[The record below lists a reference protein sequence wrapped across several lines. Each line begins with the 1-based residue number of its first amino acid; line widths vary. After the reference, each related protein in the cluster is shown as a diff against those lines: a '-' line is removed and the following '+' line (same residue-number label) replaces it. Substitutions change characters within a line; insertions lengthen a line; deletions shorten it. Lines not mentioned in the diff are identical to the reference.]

1 MTLPPRATINYRL
14 ALNEASCLPP
24 IINHQCCSFP
34 YLDLIHVD
42 LLFVSSKKNNSLS
55 NFSKKELTCITTPYL
70 WNYTYSVCHS
80 WPQRT
85 MCLSLYSEGMH
96 AFFFFSSSSLTHN
109 SLFNSLFLF
118 CLLPL
123 FHFPSTNPFILFPVV
138 YFVLMFYVLE
148 NTGIGDRKT
157 KFLGI
162 VCCRYAFLSDL
173 EKTIFT
179 G

>member
-1 MTLPPRATINYRL
+1 MTLPPL

-42 LLFVSSKKNNSLS
+42 LLFVSSMKNNSLS
-55 NFSKKELTCITTPYL
+55 SFRKKELTCITIPYL
-70 WNYTYSVCHS
+70 WNYTYSVCHPWS
-80 WPQRT
+80 QRT
-85 MCLSLYSEGMH
+85 MCLSLYTEGTH
-96 AFFFFSSSSLTHN
+96 AFFFFSSSSLTLN

-118 CLLPL
+118 CFLPL
-123 FHFPSTNPFILFPVV
+123 FHFPSTNLFILFPAV
-138 YFVLMFYVLE
+138 YFVLIFYVLD

-157 KFLGI
+157 KFLGT